1 MTRTQKRAALLA
13 ACAATALLAQT
24 DYAQAQAFKAAGP
37 STLVGPGY
45 FANGA
50 DLPATDQ
57 DPTQPPKFGTASGA
71 VQALAINP
79 FNKDIWLAGS
89 TNGGIFRSTDG
100 GKTWTATTDN
110 LSSLAIGSISFDL
123 TDPTGNR
130 VVASRRRTSSG
141 FYSYDLTG
149 ELIYSNDGG
158 TTWATKS
165 GEWSGYGL
173 VINRGNTV
181 IAGGNTVIA
190 GSVSAVGIRRSIDG
204 GLSYYQI
211 ALDTSQLPGGTP
223 LAGGTPLEDIT
234 SLVGDPQNPNRIYAA
249 MKLGYNYSGSD
260 PNAEKTS
267 LFVSE
272 DSGASWT
279 KIFSKADAAGLIN
292 DKSNTSL
299 RVAAGP
305 NGSLAV
311 MIISGGQTIG
321 VFASL
326 RKPNCL
332 DTDPRNWINLSS
344 ALSNSADSGTGIGS
358 EIAGEDEENEEAD
371 GPKSVNPG
379 YQAYIHSAIAIDPT
393 DPTVIYIAG
402 DRLDPPGLSGYSAN
416 MIRFKINS
424 DDTFSFEPLTDDFT
438 SDKSTIHPDTRVLTF
453 DKDNNLISGNDGGL
467 YFRTNPK
474 TTSGVWRGLNS
485 GRQALEIYRLSL
497 DGNTGRLGVAAQD
510 NGTAVQ
516 SLTDPKI
523 YNLVNGGD
531 GGLAF
536 FNSKSVAGNSYFYS
550 SSQFLGSFNRARY
563 KIGVNGPDQYTYI
576 NFYNVAD
583 NKDIDLTSQFIPV
596 IKFNNIDQSYI
607 FVSEI
612 YKNKPIVFQD
622 IFEDSSKYTDPNCT
636 SYCNIKLAAKF
647 IDTSNANPLTFN
659 RGGYAGSVDFGTADN
674 KFALLALAKE
684 EFPQA
689 GDSDNPRFLWLS
701 TGTTLDTISLQPVT
715 SYTWK
720 NYGGATLFDP
730 RNQGRFFVTSAYY
743 HLYGPPSDSTYYAPG
758 LWGSVDGGLTG
769 TDYSPSLPTN
779 IRELMTMAFINSN
792 GVNALL
798 IGGRN
803 TTDNA
808 GNPIVVADSSSTGVL
823 SGWRRFGTGLP
834 NALVT
839 QLDFNP
845 GRNTLAVGTFGRGA
859 FLLFDVTT
867 YFASASSLQFGL
879 ANNDSVP
886 SDTYLTGNRPLEK
899 YGSGTLV
906 LTGNPTYTG
915 DTFVKEGLVINNA
928 YSKSHWQIDSAGV
941 VSGIGQI
948 DAGVTLNGGRL
959 EPGYD
964 GQGVLTIGA
973 LSASDAGGQVKLQ
986 ANSLYRTAL
995 NILGNA
1001 NLTGIAVNLVKDGDV
1016 GIGTGATSFKV
1027 SSALVLTAQSVTGQ
1041 FTIDPAASPLNFA
1054 QAKPGDLATRLRY
1067 DIVSNGVVLEQVQT
1081 LDWTK
1086 QAKTPNQLALAKAL
1100 NPSQLAG
1107 SDAWRGALTAISGDN
1122 TIDRLKAL
1130 TSLSG
1135 IGTVNSA
1142 LSNQTAVNAVMST
1155 LADRMIAPNQAAG
1168 LDPAPSKL
1176 ARLAPQLTNA
1186 KGVFDLA
1193 RTAQALSADSN
1204 NTDKAPGQAWSSA
1217 FNLSERLSDAEGQ
1230 LRTTGAG
1237 LVGGY
1242 DQTLGQDTTIGYAA
1256 AYMELKSKTLSD
1268 RSENQSQYWSVAAY
1282 ASHKFGPVLTGLS
1295 ASYSGGEI
1303 STRRTLVLPG
1313 ATTDARGDTQSRDLS
1328 AMVFAAAQRDLGA
1341 GWRIVG
1347 KAAATYSDMKQDAM
1361 TEQGAGPFALEV
1373 GATDYQ
1379 QLVGQLGAQV
1389 WRQIKLNTGTL
1400 RLYAEAQAYG
1410 RSLDDGPAA
1419 KVRFANHQTEAFDI
1433 QGAQTPSSWSLIGLG
1448 AHYAPSERLALNI
1461 AYRATTGGKLKQD
1474 MVSVGAALSW

>member
-1 MTRTQKRAALLA
+1 MNTR
-13 ACAATALLAQT
+13 
-24 DYAQAQAFKAAGP
+24 
-37 STLVGPGY
+37 
-45 FANGA
+45 
-50 DLPATDQ
+50 
-57 DPTQPPKFGTASGA
+57 
-71 VQALAINP
+71 
-79 FNKDIWLAGS
+79 
-89 TNGGIFRSTDG
+89 
-100 GKTWTATTDN
+100 
-110 LSSLAIGSISFDL
+110 
-123 TDPTGNR
+123 
-130 VVASRRRTSSG
+130 
-141 FYSYDLTG
+141 
-149 ELIYSNDGG
+149 LI
-158 TTWATKS
+158 
-165 GEWSGYGL
+165 
-173 VINRGNTV
+173 
-181 IAGGNTVIA
+181 
-190 GSVSAVGIRRSIDG
+190 
-204 GLSYYQI
+204 
-211 ALDTSQLPGGTP
+211 
-223 LAGGTPLEDIT
+223 
-234 SLVGDPQNPNRIYAA
+234 GDPQNPNRIYATTQ
-249 MKLGYNYSGSD
+249 GFYNYSGSD
-260 PNAEKTS
+260 PNAEKTA

-272 DSGASWT
+272 DAGSSWT
-279 KIFSKADAAGLIN
+279 KIFSKSDAGSLID
-292 DKSNTSL
+292 DKHPTSL

-311 MIISGGQTIG
+311 MIILGGQTIG

-332 DTDPRNWINLSS
+332 DTDPRSWINLSS
-344 ALSNSADSGTGIGS
+344 ALWNSADSGTGIGS
-358 EIAGEDEENEEAD
+358 EIAGEDEENEGAD
-371 GPKSVNPG
+371 GPKPINPG

-402 DRLDPPGLSGYSAN
+402 DRLYLPGLSGYSAN

-510 NGTAVQ
+510 NSTAVQ

-550 SSQFLGSFNRARY
+550 STQKLGNFNRARY
-563 KIGVNGPDQYTYI
+563 KPGVNAPDQSTLI
-576 NFYNVAD
+576 QFYNVTD
-583 NKDIDLTSQFIPV
+583 NKDIDLISQFVPI
-596 IKFNNIDQSYI
+596 IIFNNIDPSYMFI
-607 FVSEI
+607 SLENQ
-612 YKNKPIVFQD
+612 KNPIVSQD
-622 IFEDSSKYTDPNCT
+622 IFEDSTKYIDPNCT
-636 SYCNIKLAAKF
+636 TYCVIKLAAKN
-647 IDTSNANPLTFN
+647 INIASPN
-659 RGGYAGSVDFGTADN
+659 RLFFDYIGHTGSVDFGAADN
-674 KFALLALAKE
+674 KFALLALAQE
-684 EFPQA
+684 EVTQNQ
-689 GDSDNPRFLWLS
+689 DSDNPHSLWLS
-701 TGTTLDTISLQPVT
+701 TGTTLDTISFQPVT

-720 NYGGATLFDP
+720 NYGGAALFDP
-730 RNQGRFFVTSAYY
+730 RNQGRFFVSSADYY
-743 HLYGPPSDSTYYAPG
+743 PYGPPSDSTYYAPG

-808 GNPIVVADSSSTGVL
+808 GNPIVVADSSSSGVL

-839 QLDFNP
+839 QLDFNA

-867 YFASASSLQFGL
+867 YFTSASSLQFGL

-1041 FTIDPAASPLNFA
+1041 FTIDPTASPLNFA

-1155 LADRMIAPNQAAG
+1155 LADRMIAPNRAAS

-1193 RTAQALSADSN
+1193 RTAQALSAGSD
-1204 NTDKAPGQAWSSA
+1204 NTDQAPGQAWSSA